1 MKNHWIPH
9 WIPGP
14 QSTQPP
20 SPPTPRKKQF
30 LTFLWFQGVI
40 SCRVKPKKFF
50 FLVFLVEFQLYF
62 TGFLKFYIIVL
73 LLKTSLTSKT
83 EKTFHMVCFFFFF
96 LQFYE
101 PPDLG
106 KKIFRIWN
114 VLKSEVYL
122 TCINL
127 VLVFLKVDLELFT
140 FPKNQYFYLS
150 FQTFKGTLKML
161 QVTFCP

>member
-14 QSTQPP
+14 QNTHPP
-20 SPPTPRKKQF
+20 SPPTPQKKQF
-30 LTFLWFQGVI
+30 LPFLWFQGVI

-83 EKTFHMVCFFFFF
+83 EKTFHMVFFFGFF
-96 LQFYE
+96 CNFTSPLILERKFSESEMSLKLKY
-101 PPDLG
+101 
-106 KKIFRIWN
+106 IW
-114 VLKSEVYL
+114 LALISENFMM
-122 TCINL
+122 I
-127 VLVFLKVDLELFT
+127 
-140 FPKNQYFYLS
+140 
-150 FQTFKGTLKML
+150 
-161 QVTFCP
+161 